1 MCSHYEAPSPTQ
13 VADVFGGEPY
23 QQGKLD
29 LWPGYVGPF
38 IRRSADPGSAH
49 QVLIGTFGLI
59 PSWSK
64 DNKIVRYTYNAR
76 SETVAEKPSFRNAW
90 RRGQHCIIP
99 AVAIYEPDWRTG
111 KAIATRIC
119 RADGE
124 IMGIAGLW
132 EQWQSPD
139 TGLLMHSYTMLT
151 VNADE
156 HAFMRNYHRP
166 EDEKRMVVILP
177 PESYNNWLDA
187 GPGAGRRFMQQLPDN
202 QLIVDG

>member
-13 VADVFGGEPY
+13 VADVFGDELY

-38 IRRSADPGSAH
+38 IRRSTDPGRAY
-49 QVLIGTFGLI
+49 QILTGTFGLI
-59 PSWSK
+59 PCWSK
-64 DNKIVRYTYNAR
+64 DSKIVRYTYNAR

-124 IMGIAGLW
+124 IMGVAGLW
-132 EQWQSPD
+132 EQWQNPD
-139 TGLLMHSYTMLT
+139 TGQVTHSYTMLT

-156 HAFMRNYHRP
+156 HEFMRNYHRP
-166 EDEKRMVVILP
+166 EDEKRMVVILSK
-177 PESYNNWLDA
+177 ESYWKWLDA
-187 GPGAGRRFMQQLPDN
+187 SCEISNEFMKRFSSSL
-202 QLIVDG
+202 LVVG